1 MTSRDRVPLSKSRAE
16 KSRPP
21 TVPIPQVDIV
31 PGRLS
36 ESEWISL
43 VTMEEGEDGVG
54 DILEGMINQVMD
66 ECYKVYLARQ
76 CIPFTISQARD
87 AILQIAEWRFL
98 ARDEGEAT
106 VEEDA
111 TWQEEEEPVACVT
124 DSWAQGSVPVMRTSL
139 TLFPKEREPFR
150 QVPCAKDPLSLGTQP
165 MQGCVTGSPW
175 VATWNWGTT
184 EPLTHQPGLPLTL
197 CCCDEVQ
204 NPPAF
209 TQVSLD
215 KLPEETLSHEETRS
229 YTGSPEVPAS
239 PPSEQPSQEKGVK
252 SAKSSRPQ
260 NLRPQPAPPPS
271 PKTRKA
277 YRPPR
282 GLLRSASLKST
293 ARPLQEPE
301 KELLRQQLAQTV
313 PEESPLEDLGSL
325 HQLLPTSCSNLLKIQ
340 MGRPPTIRGVTYDE
354 FGTVIAM
361 PRLDPARLPKCWIK
375 PQVEVLDPDVEAKRQ
390 EVLQTVSG
398 RGQRSTKSHSRAAQG
413 PGVGELISAQLLEDT
428 GPTLSGRLAQAVCPR
443 HADKRAQHLPSTG
456 RSLEPSS
463 HVSWKPSNLLDS
475 IELAPGVAIRD
486 SSSVKR
492 GPHPGALC
500 EEGGEGVFQRK
511 LRPIRPRVPLPAVA
525 VGQLIRDHTP
535 QVRPMAL
542 LTSLISSGPE
552 HV

>member
-1 MTSRDRVPLSKSRAE
+1 METAQRVVRARASQRDDITARDGAGVALKMTSRDRVPLSKSRAE

-21 TVPIPQVDIV
+21 TVPIPQVDII

-54 DILEGMINQVMD
+54 DILAGMINQVMD

-76 CIPFTISQARD
+76 CIPFTVSQARD

-139 TLFPKEREPFR
+139 TLLPQGREVF
-150 QVPCAKDPLSLGTQP
+150 
-165 MQGCVTGSPW
+165 
-175 VATWNWGTT
+175 
-184 EPLTHQPGLPLTL
+184 
-197 CCCDEVQ
+197 
-204 NPPAF
+204 
-209 TQVSLD
+209 LD
-215 KLPEETLSHEETRS
+215 KLPKETLSHEETRF
-229 YTGSPEVPAS
+229 YTGSPEVPAGTL
-239 PPSEQPSQEKGVK
+239 SEQPSQEEGVK

-260 NLRPQPAPPPS
+260 NLLSQPAPAPAPPPL

-277 YRPPR
+277 YRPHR
-282 GLLRSASLKST
+282 GLLHSASLKSM
-293 ARPLQEPE
+293 ARPLQETE
-301 KELLRQQLAQTV
+301 KELLRQQLSQTL
-313 PEESPLEDLGSL
+313 PEESPQEDLCSL
-325 HQLLPTSCSNLLKIQ
+325 HQLLPMSCSNLLKIQ
-340 MGRPPTIRGVTYDE
+340 MGRPPKIKDVMYNE

-361 PRLDPARLPKCWIK
+361 PKLDPARLPKCWIK

-390 EVLQTVSG
+390 EVLKTVSG
-398 RGQRSTKSHSRAAQG
+398 RGQRSTKSHRHAAQG
-413 PGVGELISAQLLEDT
+413 PGVGELISTKLLQDT
-428 GPTLSGRLAQAVCPR
+428 GPMRSGGLAQAFCQS
-443 HADKRAQHLPSTG
+443 HADKRAQHLPSKG
-456 RSLEPSS
+456 KSLEPSS
-463 HVSWKPSNLLDS
+463 HVYWKPSNLLDS

-486 SSSVKR
+486 SSSVKC
-492 GPHPGALC
+492 GPHHGALY

-525 VGQLIRDHTP
+525 VEQLICDHMP
-535 QVRPMAL
+535 QVQPAAL
-542 LTSLISSGPE
+542 LTSLMSSGPE
-552 HV
+552 HL

>member
-43 VTMEEGEDGVG
+43 VTMEEGEDGMG

-139 TLFPKEREPFR
+139 TLFPKERE
-150 QVPCAKDPLSLGTQP
+150 
-165 MQGCVTGSPW
+165 
-175 VATWNWGTT
+175 
-184 EPLTHQPGLPLTL
+184 
-197 CCCDEVQ
+197 
-204 NPPAF
+204 
-209 TQVSLD
+209 VSLD

-293 ARPLQEPE
+293 ARALQEPE

-313 PEESPLEDLGSL
+313 PEESPPEDLGSL
-325 HQLLPTSCSNLLKIQ
+325 HQLLPMSCSNLLKIQ

-398 RGQRSTKSHSRAAQG
+398 RGHRSPKSHSRAAQG

-428 GPTLSGRLAQAVCPR
+428 GPTLSGGLAQAVCPR

-525 VGQLIRDHTP
+525 VEQLIRDHTP

-542 LTSLISSGPE
+542 LTSLMSSGPE

>member
-139 TLFPKEREPFR
+139 TLFPKERE
-150 QVPCAKDPLSLGTQP
+150 
-165 MQGCVTGSPW
+165 
-175 VATWNWGTT
+175 
-184 EPLTHQPGLPLTL
+184 
-197 CCCDEVQ
+197 
-204 NPPAF
+204 
-209 TQVSLD
+209 
-215 KLPEETLSHEETRS
+215 
-229 YTGSPEVPAS
+229 
-239 PPSEQPSQEKGVK
+239 
-252 SAKSSRPQ
+252 
-260 NLRPQPAPPPS
+260 
-271 PKTRKA
+271 
-277 YRPPR
+277 
-282 GLLRSASLKST
+282 
-293 ARPLQEPE
+293 
-301 KELLRQQLAQTV
+301 LAQTV

>member
-54 DILEGMINQVMD
+54 DILAGMINQVMD

-139 TLFPKEREPFR
+139 TLFPQERE
-150 QVPCAKDPLSLGTQP
+150 
-165 MQGCVTGSPW
+165 
-175 VATWNWGTT
+175 
-184 EPLTHQPGLPLTL
+184 
-197 CCCDEVQ
+197 
-204 NPPAF
+204 
-209 TQVSLD
+209 VSLD
-215 KLPEETLSHEETRS
+215 RLPEETLSHEETRS

-252 SAKSSRPQ
+252 SAKSSGPQ
-260 NLRPQPAPPPS
+260 NLLPQPAPPPL
-271 PKTRKA
+271 PKPRKA
-277 YRPPR
+277 YRSHR
-282 GLLRSASLKST
+282 GPLRSASLKST
-293 ARPLQEPE
+293 ARPPQETE
-301 KELLRQQLAQTV
+301 KELLRQQLSQTL
-313 PEESPLEDLGSL
+313 PEESSLEDLGSL
-325 HQLLPTSCSNLLKIQ
+325 HQLLPMSCSKLLKIQ
-340 MGRPPTIRGVTYDE
+340 AGRPPNIKGVTYDE

-361 PRLDPARLPKCWIK
+361 PRLDPACLPKCWVK
-375 PQVEVLDPDVEAKRQ
+375 PHVEVLDPDVEAKRQ
-390 EVLQTVSG
+390 EVLKTVSG
-398 RGQRSTKSHSRAAQG
+398 HGQRSTKSHRRAAQG
-413 PGVGELISAQLLEDT
+413 PGVGELISTKLLQDT
-428 GPTLSGRLAQAVCPR
+428 GPMLSGGLAQAVCQS
-443 HADKRAQHLPSTG
+443 HADKRAQHLPSKAK
-456 RSLEPSS
+456 SLEPSS
-463 HVSWKPSNLLDS
+463 HVYWKPSSLLDS

-492 GPHPGALC
+492 GPHLGALY
-500 EEGGEGVFQRK
+500 EEGGEGVFHRK
-511 LRPIRPRVPLPAVA
+511 LRPIRPRVSLPAVA
-525 VGQLIRDHTP
+525 VEQLICDHMP
-535 QVRPMAL
+535 QVRPAAL
-542 LTSLISSGPE
+542 LTSLMSSGPE
-552 HV
+552 RL

>member
-139 TLFPKEREPFR
+139 TLFPQERE
-150 QVPCAKDPLSLGTQP
+150 A
-165 MQGCVTGSPW
+165 
-175 VATWNWGTT
+175 
-184 EPLTHQPGLPLTL
+184 
-197 CCCDEVQ
+197 
-204 NPPAF
+204 
-209 TQVSLD
+209 SLD
-215 KLPEETLSHEETRS
+215 KLPEETLSHEETRPS
-229 YTGSPEVPAS
+229 TGSPEVPAT
-239 PPSEQPSQEKGVK
+239 PPSEQPSQERGAK
-252 SAKSSRPQ
+252 SAKSSKPQ
-260 NLRPQPAPPPS
+260 NVLPQPAPPPS

-277 YRPPR
+277 YRAHR
-282 GLLRSASLKST
+282 GLLRSASLKSM
-293 ARPLQEPE
+293 ARPLQETE
-301 KELLRQQLAQTV
+301 KELLRQQLSQTL
-313 PEESPLEDLGSL
+313 PEESPQEDLGSL
-325 HQLLPTSCSNLLKIQ
+325 HQLLPMSCSNLLKIQ
-340 MGRPPTIRGVTYDE
+340 MGRPPNIKGVTYDE
-354 FGTVIAM
+354 FGTVLAM
-361 PRLDPARLPKCWIK
+361 PKLDPARLPKCWIK
-375 PQVEVLDPDVEAKRQ
+375 PQVEVLDPDVEAKRL
-390 EVLQTVSG
+390 EVLKTVSG

-413 PGVGELISAQLLEDT
+413 PGLGELISAKLLQDT
-428 GPTLSGRLAQAVCPR
+428 GPMLSGGLAQAFCPS
-443 HADKRAQHLPSTG
+443 HADKRAQPLPCTG
-456 RSLEPSS
+456 KSLEPSS
-463 HVSWKPSNLLDS
+463 HVYWKPSNLLDS

-492 GPHPGALC
+492 GPHHGALY
-500 EEGGEGVFQRK
+500 EEGGEGVFQGK

-525 VGQLIRDHTP
+525 VEQLIRDHTP

-542 LTSLISSGPE
+542 LRSLLSSGPE
-552 HV
+552 HL

>member
-98 ARDEGEAT
+98 VRDEGEAT

-139 TLFPKEREPFR
+139 TLFPQERE
-150 QVPCAKDPLSLGTQP
+150 
-165 MQGCVTGSPW
+165 
-175 VATWNWGTT
+175 
-184 EPLTHQPGLPLTL
+184 
-197 CCCDEVQ
+197 
-204 NPPAF
+204 
-209 TQVSLD
+209 VSLD
-215 KLPEETLSHEETRS
+215 KLPEETVSHEETRPS
-229 YTGSPEVPAS
+229 TGSPEVPAT
-239 PPSEQPSQEKGVK
+239 PHSEQPSQERGIK
-252 SAKSSRPQ
+252 SAKSSKPQ
-260 NLRPQPAPPPS
+260 NLLPQPAPPPP

-277 YRPPR
+277 YRAHR
-282 GLLRSASLKST
+282 GLLRSASLKSM
-293 ARPLQEPE
+293 ARPLQETE
-301 KELLRQQLAQTV
+301 KELLRQQLSQTL
-313 PEESPLEDLGSL
+313 PEESPQEDLGSL
-325 HQLLPTSCSNLLKIQ
+325 HQLLPMSCSNLLKIQ
-340 MGRPPTIRGVTYDE
+340 MGRPPNIKGVTYDE
-354 FGTVIAM
+354 FGTVITM
-361 PRLDPARLPKCWIK
+361 PKLDPARLPKCWIK

-390 EVLQTVSG
+390 EVLKTISG
-398 RGQRSTKSHSRAAQG
+398 RGQRSTKPHSRAAQG
-413 PGVGELISAQLLEDT
+413 PGLGELISAKLLQDT
-428 GPTLSGRLAQAVCPR
+428 GPMLSGGLAQAFCPS

-456 RSLEPSS
+456 KSLERSS

-486 SSSVKR
+486 SSSVKC
-492 GPHPGALC
+492 GPHHGALY
-500 EEGGEGVFQRK
+500 EEGGEGVFQGK
-511 LRPIRPRVPLPAVA
+511 LRPIRPRVPLPAIA
-525 VGQLIRDHTP
+525 VEQLIRDHTP

-542 LTSLISSGPE
+542 LRSLLSSGPE
-552 HV
+552 HL